1 MFDTAAS
8 RQKLS
13 TRLQLSSSACA
24 IAGGI
29 MLASNTSVSSYG
41 FIILAMSSSQMLIA
55 NLIVKNTSM
64 IIYAGSLFFFVD
76 CLGIY
81 RWIIK

>member
-1 MFDTAAS
+1 MDNITIS
-8 RQKLS
+8 KNKL
-13 TRLQLSSSACA
+13 TNILQLSSSAFA
-24 IAGGI
+24 IAGGV

-41 FIILAMSSSQMLIA
+41 FIFLAMSSSQMLLA
-55 NLIVKNTSM
+55 NLLAKNVSM